1 MSNVPNNHDHEDQSD
16 KDSEE
21 IGGTADFSSE
31 EFGTLY
37 PPSLPTVPSENL
49 PSSADS
55 SVSEFPTVPS
65 ENMPSGGD
73 SSVSEF
79 PTVPSS
85 TPILAKDSID
95 SNSETVDLSV
105 SSESKDSSGDLV
117 YEGSSDSDDT
127 KTVIYDSGSQGS
139 GPLSSLGSGS
149 GSGSG
154 GSERISGSGGSG
166 RTPASHDRLRREW
179 DAAIGTSGKGSGESL
194 RFDRPEASDSVLD
207 RVALRTVANA
217 NVDQSEH
224 AKFDYAIQD
233 KLGEGGMG
241 LVFSALQTAV
251 NRVVAFKT
259 LKKDKVIEAATQKQ
273 FFYEAEITADL
284 DHPNI
289 PPIYELGA
297 TVDGTYF
304 YTMKRIKGS
313 EWVRIMSKRSQEE
326 NLEIFEKLADA
337 IGFAHSKQIL
347 HLDIKPENVIVGAY
361 GEVYVTDW
369 GLAHNLS
376 KKIPLRCGGTPDYMA
391 PEMARKMVDSVGK
404 QTDIYL
410 LGATL
415 FQIVTGKTPHP
426 GADTK
431 DRKKLAYS
439 KLVDAYHNKIRQTDS
454 DSPVLQVALKA
465 MSTNPADR
473 YATVEDMQG
482 AVREIVRENANI
494 KASLELTKSS
504 KTTLQLA
511 EKSQDYERFNRA
523 IFGFRNAVEVWTGNK
538 EAEEELSKARLA
550 FGKCAFGKGDYE
562 VAMQTLDRKVPEEAT
577 LFDKSQKAKTALLQR
592 ESRFKLLRNAVI
604 GLLALG
610 GVGATGAAIWINAA
624 RTEAIA
630 QTIKAEQQE
639 RIAKEQKDIA
649 EEKTLEAVANFNEA
663 EKQRMIAKT
672 NEDNAVANFEEA
684 EKQRMIAK
692 TNEEKAVAN
701 FEEAEKQRG
710 IADQKTKEALARL
723 AQVEVGQ
730 QLTNLGFAS
739 AQADQ
744 ANPIG
749 AANLLGKFQFDESA
763 KQAFGDKIPELANW
777 ASRRVELLSNLDLQP
792 QELAGKVTAID
803 FAKDAK
809 RGVAGLDD
817 GRVVKLEFRDGKLE
831 VQPPKKV
838 GAYILA
844 ASISPRG
851 DEAMLSI
858 ADNAN
863 GINAKL
869 FRWDLEGELEPMQ
882 EEATNNRFFQQ
893 CAYSPDGSKVV
904 AGIRGGIWWKSTG
917 NGWRDL
923 TPKIKGLLVD
933 VDWIN
938 NDSLLVLTEN
948 DSSKK
953 RYLQL
958 VRNISSGDSQ
968 VESGL
973 VDPPQGLGRLTQLGV
988 IGDNKLVVASEGGAL
1003 SIHNL
1008 EFATS
1013 ATGASSES
1021 IAKLDNGQALS
1032 KRHLRDIHQ
1041 IEIDASRRRM
1051 VTGSDEAVVHVWRV
1065 EPSAGLVDYET
1076 FLTGAKGKDSDEN
1089 TISRTVLID
1098 NQHVVNV
1105 DNRGAAI
1112 ALDIE
1117 RQKQRRELK
1126 PRDYQAVAKGI
1137 HPRGKSSKV
1146 LSVLS
1151 VDSNAVVDLWD
1162 LETGTSS
1169 TIEGNS
1175 QLYSYFGHTP
1185 GSTLFDTAIDSRNG
1199 VVITSAVLTPTA
1211 IRYAGVADSKKE
1223 WAEFCVWD
1231 QASGA
1236 MLRRWQ
1242 IEMSDP
1248 SQPTPNEPR
1257 LTILGDDK
1265 FHVGNDYKTLV
1276 FDYEGAQLFTNQE
1289 KKSGATF
1296 AVVNPVRP
1304 NLVGLFR
1311 RAAGKGEVRLWNR
1324 ESGASPQEANAPLG
1338 QDGMPVHAVWSE
1350 DGKRLYVLDAT
1361 GKIIPMFLEG
1371 DDLQRS
1377 KSEPADFKDAA
1388 VVNVLRSYQDVELVV
1403 RSNGGVDTVVC
1414 NVRDVSVVNA
1424 GAEKGQTTVFTSEF
1438 AVKGDSVV
1446 FKNQVQD
1453 APQGGLS
1460 WLEDI
1465 NRKVRPEPLILSKR
1479 RSGSQVLVAL
1489 KNGRVYGLSE
1499 QGNPVLYGRQKF
1511 VMSTS
1516 DREGN
1521 RLMLLHDDGSILE
1534 LQIKPEGSQWKRL
1547 EYNVETGE
1555 SRIALSPDGQQL
1567 AAYDAERKSIRVLST
1582 ENGQLLREFKD
1593 VTAFDWD
1600 PDPEQGSQLAMLK
1613 ADGSLALEGDVQPLA
1628 DLSAKLGDTWKP
1640 VGLAFFKERWS
1651 NNASKGYIVV
1661 QAEDSA
1667 EDSKDGKL
1675 FFVSRSS
1682 EPGVG
1687 EEKKPN
1693 EVFESKI
1700 GKGLKLS
1707 VSPADSIL
1715 ATGES
1720 TGTIGIWFASP
1731 TYGIFSRIYDIKRE
1745 GATSVERIAF
1755 SGDGDTLVTSDQQ
1768 RVSAWMSRDKLSA
1781 AK

>member
-1 MSNVPNNHDHEDQSD
+1 MTNVPNNHQPEDQSD

-31 EFGTLY
+31 EFGTIE
-37 PPSLPTVPSENL
+37 PPSLPTLPSENI

-154 GSERISGSGGSG
+154 GSDRISGSGGSG

-473 YATVEDMQG
+473 YATVEDMQA

-494 KASLELTKSS
+494 KTSLELTKSS

-523 IFGFRNAVEVWTGNK
+523 IFGFQNAVEVWTGNK

-562 VAMQTLDRKVPEEAT
+562 VALQTLDRKVPEEAT
-577 LFDKSQKAKTALLQR
+577 LYDKAQKAKTAVLQR

-610 GVGATGAAIWINAA
+610 GVGATGAAIWINAERSEA
-624 RTEAIA
+624 VKQTAIA
-630 QTIKAEQQE
+630 EK
-639 RIAKEQKDIA
+639 QKNIA
-649 EEKTLEAVANFNEA
+649 EVKTLEAVANFNEA
-663 EKQRMIAKT
+663 E
-672 NEDNAVANFEEA
+672 N
-684 EKQRMIAK
+684 QRMIAK

-749 AANLLGKFQFDESA
+749 AATLLGKLQFDESA
-763 KQAFGDKIPELANW
+763 KQAFGDKIPQLANW

-792 QELAGKVTAID
+792 RELAGKVTAID

-809 RGVAGLDD
+809 RGVAGLVD

-858 ADNAN
+858 ADNDN

-882 EEATNNRFFQQ
+882 EEATANRFFQQ

-917 NGWRDL
+917 NDWRDL
-923 TPKIKGLLVD
+923 TPKIKGLLKD
-933 VDWIN
+933 VDWID

-948 DSSKK
+948 DASKK
-953 RYLQL
+953 RSLHL
-958 VRNISSGDSQ
+958 VRSISSGDSQ
-968 VESGL
+968 VQSGL
-973 VDPPQGLGRLTQLGV
+973 VDLPKALGRLTQLGV
-988 IGDNKLVVASEGGAL
+988 VGNSKLVVASEGGAL

-1008 EFATS
+1008 ELATS

-1032 KRHLRDIHQ
+1032 KRHRRDIHQ
-1041 IEIDASRRRM
+1041 IEIDSTRQRM

-1065 EPSAGLVDYET
+1065 DPSLGLVDYET

-1105 DNRGAAI
+1105 DNRGAAV

-1117 RQKQRRELK
+1117 RQKQRRELM

-1162 LETGTSS
+1162 LETGKSE
-1169 TIEGNS
+1169 TISGNS

-1185 GSTLFDTAIDSRNG
+1185 GSTLFDTAIDSRKG

-1211 IRYAGVADSKKE
+1211 IEYAGVADRKKE

-1265 FHVGNDYKTLV
+1265 FYIGNDYKTLV

-1296 AVVNPVRP
+1296 AVMNPVRP

-1338 QDGMPVHAVWSE
+1338 QEGMPVHAVWSE

-1361 GKIIPMFLEG
+1361 GKIIPMFFAG
-1371 DDLQRS
+1371 DDLRRS
-1377 KSEPADFKDAA
+1377 ESKPADFKDAA
-1388 VVNVLRSYQDVELVV
+1388 IVNVLRSYQDVELLV
-1403 RSNGGVDTVVC
+1403 RSNGGVDTVIC

-1424 GAEKGQTTVFTSEF
+1424 GTEKGKTTVFTSEF
-1438 AVKGDSVV
+1438 AVKEDSVV
-1446 FKNQVQD
+1446 LMSQVQGES
-1453 APQGGLS
+1453 QSGLS

-1465 NRKVRPEPLILSKR
+1465 SRKVRPEPQILSKR
-1479 RSGSQVLVAL
+1479 RAGSQVFVAL

-1499 QGNPVLYGRQKF
+1499 QGNPILYGRQKF

-1516 DREGN
+1516 DQEGN

-1534 LQIKPEGSQWKRL
+1534 LQIKPEGSQWKRV
-1547 EYNVETGE
+1547 EYKVETGE
-1555 SRIALSPDGQQL
+1555 ARIALSPDGQQL
-1567 AAYDAERKSIRVLST
+1567 AAYDAERKSIRVLAT

-1593 VTAFDWD
+1593 VTAFEW
-1600 PDPEQGSQLAMLK
+1600 DPEQGSQLAMLK
-1613 ADGSLALEGDVQPLA
+1613 ANGSLALEGDVQPLA
-1628 DLSAKLGDTWKP
+1628 DLSAKLGDTFKP
-1640 VGLAFFKERWS
+1640 VGLSFFEERWG
-1651 NNASKGYIVV
+1651 NDASKKYIVV
-1661 QAEDSA
+1661 QAEG
-1667 EDSKDGKL
+1667 SKDGKL

-1687 EEKKPN
+1687 GDAGVGEEKRPN
-1693 EVFESKI
+1693 EVFESSSI
-1700 GKGLKLS
+1700 SKGVKLS
-1707 VSPADSIL
+1707 VSPSDSIL
-1715 ATGES
+1715 ATGDS

-1731 TYGIFSRIYDIKRE
+1731 TYGIFSRIYDLERE
-1745 GATSVERIAF
+1745 GATPVERIAF
-1755 SGDGDTLVTSDQQ
+1755 SGDGDTLVSSDQQ

>member
-1 MSNVPNNHDHEDQSD
+1 
-16 KDSEE
+16 
-21 IGGTADFSSE
+21 
-31 EFGTLY
+31 
-37 PPSLPTVPSENL
+37 
-49 PSSADS
+49 
-55 SVSEFPTVPS
+55 
-65 ENMPSGGD
+65 MPSGGD

-95 SNSETVDLSV
+95 SDSETVDLTADSQ
-105 SSESKDSSGDLV
+105 SKDSSGDLV

-127 KTVIYDSGSQGS
+127 KTVIYDSVPQGS

-473 YATVEDMQG
+473 YATVEDMQA

-494 KASLELTKSS
+494 KTSLELTKSS

-523 IFGFRNAVEVWTGNK
+523 IFGFQNAVEVWTGNK

-624 RTEAIA
+624 RTEAVA
-630 QTIKAEQQE
+630 QKKEAERQE
-639 RIAKEQKDIA
+639 GIAKANEDK
-649 EEKTLEAVANFNEA
+649 AVANFKEA
-663 EKQRMIAKT
+663 ERQEGIAKANEEKAVANFKEAENQRMIAKA
-672 NEDNAVANFEEA
+672 NEEKAVANFKEA
-684 EKQRMIAK
+684 ENQRMIAK

-701 FEEAEKQRG
+701 FNEASRQKG
-710 IADQKTKEALARL
+710 IADMKTKEALARL

-749 AANLLGKFQFDESA
+749 AATLLGNVGFDEKAS
-763 KQAFGDKIPELANW
+763 QAFGDRIPELENW
-777 ASRRVELLSNLDLQP
+777 ASRRVKLLSNLDLQP
-792 QELAGKVTAID
+792 QELAGRVTAID

-809 RGVAGLDD
+809 RGIAGLDD
-817 GRVVKLEFRDGKLE
+817 GRVVKLEFQDGKLE

-851 DEAMLSI
+851 DEVMLSI

-863 GINAKL
+863 GSNAKL

-882 EEATNNRFFQQ
+882 ETATANRFFQQ
-893 CAYSPDGSKVV
+893 CSYSPDGSKVV
-904 AGIRGGIWWKSTG
+904 AGIRGGIWWKNAG
-917 NGWRDL
+917 NGWKDL
-923 TPKIKGLLVD
+923 TPKIKGLLLD
-933 VDWIN
+933 VDWID

-953 RYLQL
+953 RYLHL
-958 VRNISSGDSQ
+958 VRNISSSDSQ
-968 VESGL
+968 IESGL
-973 VDPPQGLGRLTQLGV
+973 VDPPQGLGKITQLGV
-988 IGDNKLVVASEGGAL
+988 IGDDKLVVASEGGSM
-1003 SIHNL
+1003 SIHKL
-1008 EFATS
+1008 EFSTS

-1021 IAKLDNGQALS
+1021 IAKLDNGQSLS
-1032 KRHLRDIHQ
+1032 KRHRRDIHQ

-1065 EPSAGLVDYET
+1065 EPSSGLVDYET
-1076 FLTGAKGKDSDEN
+1076 FLTGAKGRDSDEN

-1105 DNRGAAI
+1105 DNRGAAV

-1117 RQKQRRELK
+1117 RQKQRRELR

-1162 LETGTSS
+1162 LETGTSE
-1169 TIEGNS
+1169 TIAGNS

-1185 GSTLFDTAIDSRNG
+1185 GSTLFDTAIDAQKG

-1211 IRYAGVADSKKE
+1211 IRYAGVADPKKE

-1242 IEMSDP
+1242 VEMSEP
-1248 SQPTPNEPR
+1248 SQSTPNEPR

-1265 FHVGNDYKTLV
+1265 FYVGNDYKTMA
-1276 FDYEGAQLFTNQE
+1276 FDYEGTQLFTNQE
-1289 KKSGATF
+1289 KSGGATF
-1296 AVVNPVRP
+1296 AVVNPVQP

-1311 RAAGKGEVRLWNR
+1311 RAGGKGEIRLWNR
-1324 ESGASPQEANAPLG
+1324 ESGASPQEANAPMG
-1338 QDGMPVHAVWSE
+1338 QEGMPVHAIWSE

-1361 GKIIPMFLEG
+1361 GKIIPMVVVG
-1371 DDLQRS
+1371 DDLRRVES
-1377 KSEPADFKDAA
+1377 KPADFKDAA
-1388 VVNVLRSYQDVELVV
+1388 IVNVLRSYQDVELMV
-1403 RSNGGVDTVVC
+1403 RSSNGVDTVVC
-1414 NVRDVSVVNA
+1414 NVRDVSAVNT
-1424 GAEKGQTTVFTSEF
+1424 GTEEKGKTTLFTSEF
-1438 AVKGDSVV
+1438 TFDGDSVV
-1446 FKNQVQD
+1446 FKSQVQG
-1453 APQGGLS
+1453 APQSGLS

-1465 NRKVRPEPLILSKR
+1465 NRGVNPKPLILSKR
-1479 RSGSQVLVAL
+1479 RAGSQMFVSL

-1511 VMSTS
+1511 VMSTG

-1534 LQIKPEGSQWKRL
+1534 LQIKPEGSQWRRV
-1547 EYNVETGE
+1547 EYKVETGE
-1555 SRIALSPDGQQL
+1555 QRISLSPDGQRL
-1567 AAYDAERKSIRVLST
+1567 AVYDAERKSIRVLAS
-1582 ENGQLLREFKD
+1582 ENGQLLDQFKD

-1600 PDPEQGSQLAMLK
+1600 PEQGSRLAILK
-1613 ADGSLALEGDVQPLA
+1613 SDGSLALEGDAQPLA

-1640 VGLAFFKERWS
+1640 VGLSFFEERWS
-1651 NNASKGYIVV
+1651 NQTSVKYIVV
-1661 QAEDSA
+1661 QTEDQA
-1667 EDSKDGKL
+1667 KDSENGKL
-1675 FFVSRSS
+1675 FFISRSN
-1682 EPGVG
+1682 EPAVG
-1687 EEKKPN
+1687 EDPVVEEEKKPK
-1693 EVFESKI
+1693 EIFEGSI
-1700 GKGLKLS
+1700 AKGVKLS
-1707 VSPADSIL
+1707 VSPADSLL
-1715 ATGES
+1715 ATGDS

-1731 TYGIFSRIYDIKRE
+1731 TYGIFSRIYNIDRE
-1745 GATSVERIAF
+1745 GASSVERIAF